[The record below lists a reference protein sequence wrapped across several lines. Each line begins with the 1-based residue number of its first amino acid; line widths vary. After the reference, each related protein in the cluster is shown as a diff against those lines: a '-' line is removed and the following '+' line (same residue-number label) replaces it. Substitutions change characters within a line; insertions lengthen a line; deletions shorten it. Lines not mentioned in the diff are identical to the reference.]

1 MTVRSA
7 CLGRRPDE
15 GPRAIA
21 SAPSL
26 CSSSVCGEEEEE
38 GEAVATQTYREI
50 KSCFEELAAVST
62 MCLGD
67 ALEEKGKWAES
78 LRAG

>member
-1 MTVRSA
+1 MAVRSA
-7 CLGRRPDE
+7 CLERRPDE

-38 GEAVATQTYREI
+38 GKAVATQTYR
-50 KSCFEELAAVST
+50 
-62 MCLGD
+62 
-67 ALEEKGKWAES
+67 
-78 LRAG
+78 